1 MKRRNAVTLV
11 AVICIALGVI
21 CSLAMSNW
29 NRYPAVHDFLVK
41 VWGEDIS
48 PSLFLVLD
56 SFSCNWLLPLCGF
69 MLSIYIGWTPK
80 FMSQLVLNLGGK
92 RVAIDQALK
101 YHRYYYFCELTYC
114 LRFLT
119 QPNKSL

>member
-1 MKRRNAVTLV
+1 MRGDHGVGAAPERVEPTVQVSGNILGSPFAPEFKASIFSSV
-11 AVICIALGVI
+11 VI
-21 CSLAMSNW
+21 
-29 NRYPAVHDFLVK
+29 
-41 VWGEDIS
+41 
-48 PSLFLVLD
+48 
-56 SFSCNWLLPLCGF
+56 
-69 MLSIYIGWTPK
+69 SIYIGWTPK

-92 RVAIDQALK
+92 RVSIDQALK